1 MIASQG
7 VKSTAQATTAMATTQ
22 LKLIDARVTD
32 KMTLDEYTQRQ
43 VMELVS
49 QATDAYAGAA
59 ALGQTVDS
67 GKIKQIKET
76 LDDAAAVHTKLFQK
90 HMASKMQFFFHFH
103 TGPGPNAD
111 VSGIC
116 ILALIAKSLGMLTGG
131 RHWGQVSVLLEHAAA
146 FCSAHGKEVD
156 MDTHLNEYIAL
167 VDSCHGMIQ
176 SATECNSSPDA
187 AEYEQV
193 VKTLLTTFGSKAGMV
208 EEHIHNATMNCL
220 KKDLHN
226 INKCGCDFMPKLPIK
241 TAEACRTAE
250 ILATL
255 PRVSPSS
262 QMVQAEVA
270 GYVVIMNQVDTLDV
284 AVAKELYTD
293 IEGALLSMRDFGING
308 VGKFVDK
315 IHANTEAVIAA
326 RDKFTPVLAATAKWD
341 FSQVQWMFADDGGQ
355 MYTHSYPHLT
365 GYLNKF

>member
-1 MIASQG
+1 
-7 VKSTAQATTAMATTQ
+7 
-22 LKLIDARVTD
+22 
-32 KMTLDEYTQRQ
+32 
-43 VMELVS
+43 
-49 QATDAYAGAA
+49 
-59 ALGQTVDS
+59 
-67 GKIKQIKET
+67 
-76 LDDAAAVHTKLFQK
+76 
-90 HMASKMQFFFHFH
+90 
-103 TGPGPNAD
+103 
-111 VSGIC
+111 
-116 ILALIAKSLGMLTGG
+116 
-131 RHWGQVSVLLEHAAA
+131 VSVLLEHAAG

-208 EEHIHNATMNCL
+208 EEHIHTATMNCL

-293 IEGALLSMRDFGING
+293 IEGALLSMRDLGING